1 MDSKQV
7 LAIFKQT
14 KALLSGHFILSSGL
28 HSGQYLQCA
37 QVLQYP
43 EQAQALGRA
52 LADKFSSDK
61 VDAVIS
67 PALGGMVIGYETA
80 RALGVRFI
88 FTERK
93 EGVQQLRRGFKI
105 NPGERLLIVE
115 DVVTT
120 GGSSKEVAKIV
131 KDYQGE
137 IAGFAAVADRSGS
150 PLDFEEKFEVL
161 LKIDIPAFKPED
173 CLLCKNN
180 IPLIKPGSRTKT

>member
-37 QVLQYP
+37 RVLQYP

-52 LADKFSSDK
+52 LAEKFSSDK
-61 VDAVIS
+61 VDIVIS
-67 PALGGMVIGYETA
+67 PALGGLVIGYETA

-93 EGVQQLRRGFKI
+93 EGVHQLRRGFKI
-105 NPGERLLIVE
+105 NIGEKLLIVE

-131 KDYQGE
+131 KDSQGE
-137 IAGFAAVADRSGS
+137 IAGFAAVVDRSGS
-150 PLDFEEKFEVL
+150 SLDLEEKFESL
-161 LKIDIPAFKPED
+161 LKIDIPTFNPEH
-173 CLLCKNN
+173 CLLCKGGF
-180 IPLIKPGSRTKT
+180 PLIKPGSRTKT